1 MLTIE
6 NFGTLTIIEDYLLN
20 KFDKN
25 PKSKKYG
32 KEHFYERFAK
42 SIYFFITKIYFYKE
56 MS

>member
-6 NFGTLTIIEDYLLN
+6 KFGTLKIIEDYLLN

-42 SIYFFITKIYFYKE
+42 SIYFFIIKIYLL
-56 MS
+56 